1 MIMDRETLVSINQS
15 CAAGISTIV
24 STDKIDL
31 GAAGTTP
38 RGNTPPQDA
47 GRAGMELEV
56 VVTEAFVTADAATL
70 QVKLVESANADLSSP
85 TVINETPVL
94 AAALLV
100 VGYKPRIAV
109 PPGLKQRYLGLNYG
123 IATGT
128 FSAGKVTAGVVLD
141 RQTNPQV

>member
-15 CAAGISTIV
+15 CAAGPSTIV

-31 GAAGTTP
+31 GAAGTTA

-47 GRAGMELEV
+47 GRADPELLV
-56 VVTEAFVTADAATL
+56 QVTTDFATADAATL
-70 QVKLVESANADLSSP
+70 QVQLCESDNADLSAP
-85 TVINETPVL
+85 TVVCETPVL

-100 VGYKPRIAV
+100 AGYQPRLDVPVGIK
-109 PPGLKQRYLGLNYG
+109 KRYLGMNYVIG
-123 IATGT
+123 TGT
-128 FSAGKVTAGVVLD
+128 FSAGKITAGIILD